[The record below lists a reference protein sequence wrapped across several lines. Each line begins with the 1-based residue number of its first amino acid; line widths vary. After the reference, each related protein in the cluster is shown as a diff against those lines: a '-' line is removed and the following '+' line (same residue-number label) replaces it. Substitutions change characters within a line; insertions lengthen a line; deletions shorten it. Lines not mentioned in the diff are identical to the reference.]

1 MRKTTIQQT
10 NKIVKLFQI
19 QKNTHTFNYI
29 IHTIP
34 IHQKPKHFMSSHETK
49 IEKII
54 ILNKK
59 TQ

>member
-1 MRKTTIQQT
+1 MRKKIIQQT

-19 QKNTHTFNYI
+19 QKKNTHTLNYI

-54 ILNKK
+54 HFK
-59 TQ
+59 

>member
-1 MRKTTIQQT
+1 MRKKAIQQT
-10 NKIVKLFQI
+10 NKIAKLFQI
-19 QKNTHTFNYI
+19 QKNTHTLNYI

-54 ILNKK
+54 HFK
-59 TQ
+59 